1 MYMCIIICIYIQVHV
16 QMCMCQ
22 AILPQIFIH
31 SLTPHTAGKTP
42 AKKVDNGSP
51 HTECPSAGKHM
62 YTLCACTYVYV
73 E

>member
-1 MYMCIIICIYIQVHV
+1 MYIHPSACTNVYVPGHFTTH
-16 QMCMCQ
+16 
-22 AILPQIFIH
+22 LQIFIH